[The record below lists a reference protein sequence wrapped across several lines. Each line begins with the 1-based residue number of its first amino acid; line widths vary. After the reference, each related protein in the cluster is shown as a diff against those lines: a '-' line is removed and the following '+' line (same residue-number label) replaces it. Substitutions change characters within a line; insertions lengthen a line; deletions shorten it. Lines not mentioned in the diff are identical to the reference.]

1 MNKVK
6 QIEDLKCRNYKNINS
21 GSNTAVVL
29 FNNNNL
35 PIKYDDDKG
44 LFGIFNLFCIVLF
57 KKSPNFARNPSR
69 SAFYILFTD
78 WYTCNLFIVF

>member
-6 QIEDLKCRNYKNINS
+6 QIEDLKCRNYNNINS
-21 GSNTAVVL
+21 GSNTAVAL

-44 LFGIFNLFCIVLF
+44 LFGIFNLF
-57 KKSPNFARNPSR
+57 
-69 SAFYILFTD
+69 
-78 WYTCNLFIVF
+78 